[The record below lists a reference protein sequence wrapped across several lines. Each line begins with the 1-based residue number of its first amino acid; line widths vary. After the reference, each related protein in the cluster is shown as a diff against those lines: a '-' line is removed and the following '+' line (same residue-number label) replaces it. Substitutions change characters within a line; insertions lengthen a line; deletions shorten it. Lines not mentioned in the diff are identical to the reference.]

1 MIRKKKI
8 AIINYKAGNIFS
20 ISNSF
25 KYLGCEVQ
33 VVNKV
38 NELKTFDYLIIPGV
52 GSYGYCLSNLR
63 KFHFYNF
70 LKKTFLNAKI
80 PCLCICVGLQ
90 ILGQSSEENKEEVG
104 LEAFNFKVKKLLGDN
119 ENKIPHV
126 GWNSVNFIKKFGEF
140 EIKKNYD
147 FYFDHSYA
155 IFSTP
160 KAIAYTYHAKKFVP
174 IINYKNILACQF
186 HPEKSQENGLI
197 FLKSF
202 ISYYG

>member
-1 MIRKKKI
+1 MNRKKKI

-20 ISNSF
+20 ISNSL
-25 KYLGCEVQ
+25 KYLGYDVHIA
-33 VVNKV
+33 NSP

-52 GSYGYCLSNLR
+52 GSYGYCLSNLK
-63 KFHFYNF
+63 KFNFYNL
-70 LKKTFLNAKI
+70 LKKIFKYEKI

-90 ILGQSSEENKEEVG
+90 ILGQSSEENMEEIG
-104 LEAFNFKVKKLLGDN
+104 LQKFDFKIKKLLGDS

-126 GWNSVNFIKKFGEF
+126 GWNDVKFINKFEDF
-140 EIKKNYD
+140 QTKTNYD

-155 IFSTP
+155 LYSC
-160 KAIAYTYHAKKFVP
+160 KNAIAYTNHSKKFVP
-174 IINYKNILACQF
+174 ILKYKNILACQF
-186 HPEKSQENGLI
+186 HPEKSQENGLM